1 MNSKLDTPEG
11 PERIYTGTITE
22 SQKWADYAPR
32 AGDVIVSTP
41 PKSGTTWT
49 QGILALLI
57 SGDPEVEANPSINAP
72 WFDTNFS
79 DTPEVLKT
87 LEAQTGQRHVKTHTP
102 LDGVPIWNSAH
113 YICVYRHPI
122 DVYFSARKHVAN
134 YSDEVAEERLAD
146 PAQFCEDPREGFHV
160 FLTSDRHEDHGTL
173 KLIVRHYLECLKREP
188 RDNLLR
194 LHYAD
199 MTRDLATQMQ
209 RVASFI
215 GVQHT
220 PERMVDLVEAAGFKN
235 MKANASR
242 FALAQ
247 GKGVWRNDAGFFD
260 SATSNKWYGILTQD
274 DLSAYDAAIS
284 DLLSPSERAWLE
296 WGDLSGA

>member
-1 MNSKLDTPEG
+1 MTTAPG
-11 PERIYTGTITE
+11 APIAPERIYEGTITD
-22 SQKWADYAPR
+22 SRKWEQYVAR
-32 AGDVIVSTP
+32 KGDVIVSTP

-57 SGDPEVEANPSINAP
+57 SGDPEVDANPSVNAP
-72 WFDTNFS
+72 WFGTNFS
-79 DTPEVLKT
+79 NTPEVLDT
-87 LEAQTGQRHVKTHTP
+87 LAAQTSQRHVKTHTP
-102 LDGVPIWNSAH
+102 LDGVPYWNKLS

-146 PAQFCEDPREGFHV
+146 PEQFCENPREGFRV

-188 RDNLLR
+188 RENLLR

-199 MTRDLATQMQ
+199 MTRDLSAQMA
-209 RVASFI
+209 RVAKHI
-215 GVQHT
+215 GISHT
-220 PERMVDLVEAAGFKN
+220 PAVMEQLVEAATFKN
-235 MKANASR
+235 MKANAGK

-247 GKGVWRNDAGFFD
+247 GRGVWRNDSGFFD
-260 SATSNKWYGILTQD
+260 SATSNKWDGVLTED
-274 DLSAYDAAIS
+274 DLAAYDAAIS
-284 DLLSPSERAWLE
+284 DMLTPDQRKWLE
-296 WGDLSGA
+296 WGSV

>member
-1 MNSKLDTPEG
+1 MTRDPGKPVPPDCIYEG
-11 PERIYTGTITE
+11 SLTE
-22 SQKWADYAPR
+22 SAKWQQYVAR

-49 QGILALLI
+49 QGILGLLI
-57 SGDPEVEANPSINAP
+57 SGDPQVDANPSVNAP

-79 DTPEVLKT
+79 NTPHVLST
-87 LEAQTGQRHVKTHTP
+87 LAAQTGQRHVKTHTP
-102 LDGVPIWNSAH
+102 LDGVPYWDSLH

-134 YSDEVAEERLAD
+134 YSDDVAEERFAD
-146 PAQFCEDPREGFHV
+146 PAQFCDDPKEGFGV
-160 FLTSDRHEDHGTL
+160 FLSSDRHEDHGTL
-173 KLIVRHYLECLKREP
+173 KLIVRHYLECLKRKP

-199 MTRDLATQMQ
+199 MTRDLAAQMAL
-209 RVASFI
+209 VADHI
-215 GVQHT
+215 GVNHPPALMDQ
-220 PERMVDLVEAAGFKN
+220 LIEAATFRN

-247 GKGVWRNDAGFFD
+247 GRGVWRNDSGFFD
-260 SATSNKWYGILTQD
+260 SGTSNKWDGVLDQD
-274 DLSAYDAAIS
+274 DLAAYDAAIAKM
-284 DLLSPSERAWLE
+284 LSPQDRKWLE
-296 WGDLSGA
+296 WGTV